1 MTEAVSLISFA
12 GQCMPNRY
20 VTRISGRRNRTPIRG
35 GGKIHCPLRGKADEQ
50 NITRPRDAKS
60 KCREYIATRY
70 TFQYKTTDTA
80 VEASSLENRLK
91 PGLNP

>member
-1 MTEAVSLISFA
+1 MTEAVSLIRPSRVSVSPTVMLRDFGPA
-12 GQCMPNRY
+12 KSNAYSRRGQD
-20 VTRISGRRNRTPIRG
+20 S
-35 GGKIHCPLRGKADEQ
+35 LSASGKADEQ

>member
-1 MTEAVSLISFA
+1 LSAS
-12 GQCMPNRY
+12 
-20 VTRISGRRNRTPIRG
+20 
-35 GGKIHCPLRGKADEQ
+35 GKAGEQ